1 MESAMTAPVSGSRVG
16 QPGIPLDEVA
26 ATRQGGVQRVGPEE
40 VPSPA
45 SPIKA
50 GSGSGP
56 NTAPLPSAPPTA
68 KRTQPVPIQIDALE
82 AAYGELVTA
91 LNEKILHGGSMAK
104 IQLAKNKFAQAIDA
118 EIIKGVRKSYTGI
131 YDPGEMNQR
140 AQLIATKVAESIPT
154 SGPLKAFIFAEAI
167 RHVQNVRAIKNLIA
181 LDTAITL
188 GDVKLDK
195 ATIIVADAAH
205 WITEPD
211 PSEIKQNATEQ
222 EMAENQFSRLLS
234 MIEAARENV
243 APEILAAVVAACG
256 KDLLFFKADE
266 SQLEHLQ
273 KLIGTGNRN
282 ANKVILQYR
291 SVRA

>member
-1 MESAMTAPVSGSRVG
+1 
-16 QPGIPLDEVA
+16 
-26 ATRQGGVQRVGPEE
+26 
-40 VPSPA
+40 
-45 SPIKA
+45 
-50 GSGSGP
+50 
-56 NTAPLPSAPPTA
+56 
-68 KRTQPVPIQIDALE
+68 
-82 AAYGELVTA
+82 
-91 LNEKILHGGSMAK
+91 MAK

-140 AQLIATKVAESIPT
+140 AQLIATKVAESIAT

-195 ATIIVADAAH
+195 ATAIVADAAH

-234 MIEAARENV
+234 MMEAARENV
-243 APEILAAVVAACG
+243 EPDILAAVVAACR
-256 KDLLFFKADE
+256 KDLLFFKADQ
-266 SQLEHLQ
+266 SQLDHLQ
-273 KLIGTGNRN
+273 KLIGPGNHK
-282 ANKVILQYR
+282 ANKVIILYR

>member
-1 MESAMTAPVSGSRVG
+1 
-16 QPGIPLDEVA
+16 
-26 ATRQGGVQRVGPEE
+26 
-40 VPSPA
+40 
-45 SPIKA
+45 
-50 GSGSGP
+50 
-56 NTAPLPSAPPTA
+56 
-68 KRTQPVPIQIDALE
+68 
-82 AAYGELVTA
+82 
-91 LNEKILHGGSMAK
+91 
-104 IQLAKNKFAQAIDA
+104 
-118 EIIKGVRKSYTGI
+118 
-131 YDPGEMNQR
+131 MNQR

>member
-1 MESAMTAPVSGSRVG
+1 MEFGMSAPVSGSRVG

-26 ATRQGGVQRVGPEE
+26 ATRQGGVQRVAPEE
-40 VPSPA
+40 APDSTP
-45 SPIKA
+45 PIKP

-56 NTAPLPSAPPTA
+56 NTASLPPAPPTA
-68 KRTQPVPIQIDALE
+68 KQAQIFPIQITALD
-82 AAYGELVTA
+82 AAYDELINA
-91 LNEKILHGGSMAK
+91 WSKRLLFGGSTEELGRAK
-104 IQLAKNKFAQAIDA
+104 SEFEQNIDA

-140 AQLIATKVAESIPT
+140 AQLIATKVAEGIPT

-188 GDVKLDK
+188 RDVKLDK

-222 EMAENQFSRLLS
+222 EMAEIQFSRLLS

-243 APEILAAVVAACG
+243 APEILAAVVAACR
-256 KDLLFFKADE
+256 KDLLFFKADQ
-266 SQLEHLQ
+266 SQLDHLQ
-273 KLIGTGNRN
+273 KLIGSGNHK
-282 ANKVILQYR
+282 ANKVIILYR